1 MGEKGKKQS
10 LEKKIISEKE
20 ISQEEQEF
28 IFQEYMPFLERKGV
42 NSDGTKANYLQSLYH
57 LTKETKEK
65 INELEDLDEE
75 ALEDL
80 NNDIVD
86 RIQANEFKEQSGG
99 LAVRR
104 KKHFWTTW
112 RRVLEVQNIDV
123 RDYNDYIPETN
134 FQVNDRV
141 NRQAETKP
149 EDLPTPEQ
157 TKEFVKKLG
166 EKSGDGTALRN
177 QALIMLLWDKGPR
190 IGEALALK
198 MKNVTIS
205 GRKVKIDISKRVANK
220 RSEKREFTI
229 FQGRKLIKDW
239 IERHPMRDQGE
250 AYLFP
255 KMKGDDY
262 FSELSKKPLRRKI
275 HQAASDIDFKTE
287 GEPFHI
293 FRKGFYTSHVV
304 NEWGSW
310 EETCSYTGKKDDG
323 TKPDYV
329 KQALKDVD
337 ASVAE
342 KMGVDIEV
350 KDGGSESR
358 MKGPPLLP
366 KDCSS
371 CGKKNRCIQ
380 EVCQYCG
387 ATLPEAKISNINEE
401 DEIMQADEDE
411 LRQALDKLEKLEDQG
426 VI

>member
-1 MGEKGKKQS
+1 MSSKSKKQS
-10 LEKKIISEKE
+10 LEKKIKSEDEISE
-20 ISQEEQEF
+20 EEQEF

-42 NSDGTKANYLQSLYH
+42 SSDGTKANYLQSLYH
-57 LTKETKEK
+57 LTKETRQK
-65 INELEDLDEE
+65 INELT
-75 ALEDL
+75 DL
-80 NNDIVD
+80 NEKEIEELNEDIVD
-86 RIQANEFKEQSGG
+86 RIQANKFKEKSGG
-99 LAVRR
+99 LTVRR

-112 RRVLEVQNIDV
+112 RRIMEVQNIDV
-123 RDYNDYIPETN
+123 RKYNDYIPETN
-134 FQVNDRV
+134 FEVNDKID
-141 NRQAETKP
+141 RQADTKP
-149 EDLPTPEQ
+149 EDLPTPDQ

-198 MKNVTIS
+198 MKNVTVS
-205 GRKVKIDISKRVANK
+205 GKKVKINFSKEVANK
-220 RSEKREFTI
+220 RSKDRTVTV
-229 FQGRKLIKDW
+229 FQGRKILKDW
-239 IERHPMRDQGE
+239 IESHPMRDQGE

-255 KMKGDDY
+255 KMKGDDF

-275 HQAASDIDFKTE
+275 HQAAAEIDFKTR

-293 FRKGFYTSHVV
+293 FRKGFYTSHAV

-350 KDGGSESR
+350 AKGDKESR

-371 CGKKNRCIQ
+371 CDKKNRCIQ

-387 ATLPEAKISNINEE
+387 TELPESQMPKNITEEE
-401 DEIMQADEDE
+401 DVAATKDEVEQLQNRIDNLKE
-411 LRQALDKLEKLEDQG
+411 SLE
-426 VI
+426 